1 MSGKNIILWGKCQGI
16 LNRLKCGNPELSLK
30 ETMRYSEWLS
40 HLCKEEFLQSS
51 YDNFFSRFL
60 SVSVYFLKTSSCFR
74 PVKGLDSYEAYA
86 FVSYLSVY
94 QISALLDKHF
104 RPPYLLRACQ
114 VGVVPDVVLDYTQRY
129 KFEMKWQRMIRN
141 VILFVPSQ
149 DQNCANFNFVLSN
162 IVDVFYSIVG

>member
-1 MSGKNIILWGKCQGI
+1 MITSLVVFCQ
-16 LNRLKCGNPELSLK
+16 
-30 ETMRYSEWLS
+30 
-40 HLCKEEFLQSS
+40 
-51 YDNFFSRFL
+51 
-60 SVSVYFLKTSSCFR
+60 SVYFLKTSSCFR

-129 KFEMKWQRMIRN
+129 KFEMK
-141 VILFVPSQ
+141 
-149 DQNCANFNFVLSN
+149 
-162 IVDVFYSIVG
+162 